1 MKRDSLGLA
10 DANRYAEL
18 DLNGDAVIVYDRTRT
33 QAWIQSDH
41 TVPTDVAADDATA
54 SASETE
60 RHRERQLAA
69 AHAERPVNGG
79 DSE

>member
-1 MKRDSLGLA
+1 MKRDSLDLA
-10 DANRYAEL
+10 DANRYAGL
-18 DLNGDAVIVYDRTRT
+18 DLDGDAVIVYDRTRT

-41 TVPTDVAADDATA
+41 TVPTDAADDATA